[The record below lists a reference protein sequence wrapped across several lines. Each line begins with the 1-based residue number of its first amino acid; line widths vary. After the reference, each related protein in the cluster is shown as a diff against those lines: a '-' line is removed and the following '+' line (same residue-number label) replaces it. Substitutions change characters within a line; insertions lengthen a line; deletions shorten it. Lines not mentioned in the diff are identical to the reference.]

1 MIITDDNFSTIVAA
15 VEEGRGIYGN
25 IRKTLQYLLAGNTG
39 ELLLMTI
46 AVVAGFPLF
55 LRTMFLTG
63 FLTAGVSFAVFVYV
77 LETETTEVARTY
89 AFTVL
94 VFAEMLRAFGARS
107 EIRPVWQISLFTNVN
122 LVIAVVI
129 SFGLQVWS
137 QHNAT
142 LGSFLKTSAMSLPD
156 CFLLLAVGAFPLVV
170 LEIVKVVRR
179 ARQDKIEPILPT

>member
-1 MIITDDNFSTIVAA
+1 
-15 VEEGRGIYGN
+15 
-25 IRKTLQYLLAGNTG
+25 
-39 ELLLMTI
+39 
-46 AVVAGFPLF
+46 
-55 LRTMFLTG
+55 MFLTG

-77 LETETTEVARTY
+77 LQTETTEVARTY

-122 LVIAVVI
+122 LVIVVVI

-142 LGSFLKTSAMSLPD
+142 LGSFLQTSAMSFAD
-156 CFLLLAVGAFPLVV
+156 CFLLLAVGAIPLVV

-179 ARQDKIEPILPT
+179 ARQDRIEPILPT